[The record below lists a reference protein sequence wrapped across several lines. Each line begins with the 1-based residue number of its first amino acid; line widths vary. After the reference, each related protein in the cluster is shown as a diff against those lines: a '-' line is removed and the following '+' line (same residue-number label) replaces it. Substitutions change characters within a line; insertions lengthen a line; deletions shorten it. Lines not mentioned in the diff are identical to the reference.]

1 MYIFFRS
8 VSNFKLS
15 MDQEFKWE
23 WELSAN
29 KKKIQ
34 LGLKELWQYR
44 GLIKSF
50 ARKELIAG
58 YQQTIMGL
66 SWLVIQPIL
75 TTLFYLL
82 VFSRIVKVSTDGV
95 PPLLFYMSGSLL
107 WGFFSECLT
116 STMFTFKH
124 NAHIFSKVYFPRL
137 VVPISMIGT
146 HAFRFSIQFI
156 LFLLIYTYYW
166 ISGAVHPSIYILW
179 LPIVILGTVTLAM
192 GLGMIVSIYLARY
205 NDLEPFMNF
214 FLRLLMFVTPVVYPA
229 SLIPQS
235 YKFLFW
241 ANPLIPLME
250 YFKAGFFF
258 TKPVN
263 MSYLFISFFITSLIF
278 LCGLIYFKKKELSV
292 MDTI

>member
-1 MYIFFRS
+1 M
-8 VSNFKLS
+8 NK
-15 MDQEFKWE
+15 EFKWE

-29 KKKIQ
+29 TKKIN

-44 GLIKSF
+44 GLIQSF

-82 VFSRIVKVSTDGV
+82 VFGRIVKVSTDGI

-107 WGFFSECLT
+107 WSFFSDCLT
-116 STMFTFKH
+116 GTMYTFKH

-137 VVPISMIGT
+137 VVPISMIGS
-146 HAFRFSIQFI
+146 HIFRFTIQFL
-156 LFLLIYTYYW
+156 LFLLIYSYYW
-166 ISGAVHPSIYILW
+166 ISGIVHPSIFICW
-179 LPIVILGTVTLAM
+179 LPVVLLSTVALGM
-192 GLGMIVSIYLARY
+192 GIGMIVSIYLARY

-229 SLIPQS
+229 SIIPKG
-235 YKFLFW
+235 YNFLLW
-241 ANPLIPLME
+241 ANPLTPFME
-250 YFKAGFFF
+250 FFKAGFFY

-263 MSYLFISFFITSLIF
+263 LNYFFISILITCLVFF
-278 LCGLIYFKKKELSV
+278 CGLIYFKKKELSV

>member
-1 MYIFFRS
+1 MNQNFR
-8 VSNFKLS
+8 
-15 MDQEFKWE
+15 WE

-29 KKKIQ
+29 TKKIN

-44 GLIKSF
+44 GLIQSF

-82 VFSRIVKVSTDGV
+82 VFGRIVKVSTDGI

-107 WGFFSECLT
+107 WSFFSDCLT
-116 STMFTFKH
+116 GTMYTFKH

-137 VVPISMIGT
+137 VVPISMIGS
-146 HAFRFSIQFI
+146 HIFRFTIQFL
-156 LFLLIYTYYW
+156 LFILIYLYYW
-166 ISGAVHPSIYILW
+166 ISGIVHPSIFIFW
-179 LPIVILGTVTLAM
+179 LPIVLLATVALGM
-192 GLGMIVSIYLARY
+192 GLGMIISIYLARY

-229 SLIPQS
+229 SIIPKG
-235 YKFLFW
+235 YKFLLW
-241 ANPLIPLME
+241 ANPLTPFME

-258 TKPVN
+258 TKPVIIN
-263 MSYLFISFFITSLIF
+263 YFFISIFITCIIF
-278 LCGLIYFKKKELSV
+278 FCGLIYFKKKELSV

>member
-1 MYIFFRS
+1 MI
-8 VSNFKLS
+8 
-15 MDQEFKWE
+15 QEFKWE

-34 LGLKELWQYR
+34 LGLRELWQYR
-44 GLIKSF
+44 GLIHSF
-50 ARKELIAG
+50 ARRELIAG

-66 SWLVIQPIL
+66 SWLVMQPLL

-82 VFSRIVKVSTDGV
+82 VFSKIVRVSTDGV

-107 WGFFSECLT
+107 WGFFSDCLT
-116 STMFTFKH
+116 STMYTFKH

-137 VVPISMIGT
+137 VIPISMIT
-146 HAFRFSIQFI
+146 SHSFRFSIQFL
-156 LFLLIYTYYW
+156 LFILIYCYYW
-166 ISGAVHPSIYILW
+166 ISGTVHPSIFIFW
-179 LPIVILGTVTLAM
+179 LPVVLLTTVALGM
-192 GLGMIVSIYLARY
+192 GIGMIVSIFLARY
-205 NDLEPFMNF
+205 NDLDPFMNF

-229 SLIPQS
+229 SIIPQG
-235 YKFLFW
+235 YKFLLW
-241 ANPLIPLME
+241 ANPLTPIIE

-258 TKPVN
+258 TKPVHLT
-263 MSYLFISFFITSLIF
+263 YLFISFFITLIIF